1 LQKLLV
7 AEIEKDLYDVT
18 FSLVERF
25 SLIPALSGLLKI
37 VWPIELDFM
46 ILIFLVRTTIG
57 GFINPIK

>member
-46 ILIFLVRTTIG
+46 ILIFLV
-57 GFINPIK
+57 KQQ